1 MAKIKR
7 SQVQSFLQTASSPSI
22 VLLSLIGSGVTTG
35 TINYNPETSSET
47 YIHEE
52 GATIDVER
60 YAPNLPVEASCV
72 NGDAVFELSTICARP
87 AQHWIMLALILSMC
101 GCTETPTSTD
111 KYPAERQEVSIQI
124 DSFGG
129 DGGVATK
136 INYTINFIGD
146 PVVASTTCQ
155 TAHLLRTNRIN
166 LPAQKWA
173 GMRFMTQSLTIDT
186 GVIRLAINGD
196 ELRVIAF
203 NPNDALL
210 LRSFTR
216 CLAPCKHALLSI
228 K

>member
-22 VLLSLIGSGVTTG
+22 VLSLIGSGVTTG
-35 TINYNPETSSET
+35 TINYNPETSNET
-47 YIHEE
+47 YIHED

-72 NGDAVFELSTICARP
+72 NGDAVFEYIDNLRKTRATLNDARTYLVSV
-87 AQHWIMLALILSMC
+87 WMY
-101 GCTETPTSTD
+101 ETPTSTD

-146 PVVASTTCQ
+146 PVVGKYDVSDGTF
-155 TAHLLRTNRIN
+155 TA
-166 LPAQKWA
+166 
-173 GMRFMTQSLTIDT
+173 D
-186 GVIRLAINGD
+186 
-196 ELRVIAF
+196 
-203 NPNDALL
+203 
-210 LRSFTR
+210 
-216 CLAPCKHALLSI
+216 
-228 K
+228 